1 MKKIHLILI
10 VLLSLSLMNCSK
22 VQMKPGNYHW
32 TFTYDNPNEE
42 GLQKFIEIKKSD
54 DDKVLIQLGFS
65 IISFTRTGNKV
76 SGKVSIEKL
85 NNAYLV
91 GEMKNNTITGRF
103 TNSKVVHSPGG
114 GDILVETEGAF
125 EITPF

>member
-1 MKKIHLILI
+1 MKKLHLILI

-85 NNAYLV
+85 DNAYLV
-91 GEMKNNTITGRF
+91 GEIKNNTITGRF
-103 TNSKVVHSPGG
+103 VYTTKYHSPGG
-114 GDILVETEGAF
+114 GDWFVENEGSF